1 MLACSWC
8 SCSIFSSTSASWD
21 NARDRAVLSSEL
33 PSMARLLANWA
44 VFSAS
49 SGEQDKGQEMGLA
62 APGAPQVQP
71 LELPFHSSRRY
82 QLEEPALAQSELAV
96 SSHEEKGSSQAGR
109 QAQLCR
115 SQNRKENIPKPRGCL
130 KKNKVISAQI
140 CYSSLQSHEDRLR
153 ELGLIR
159 LENAPGRPQNPC
171 QHLKGLQESQRE
183 TWDKGNRTRG
193 NGFPLTEG
201 GDR

>member
-1 MLACSWC
+1 
-8 SCSIFSSTSASWD
+8 
-21 NARDRAVLSSEL
+21 
-33 PSMARLLANWA
+33 MARLLANWA

-109 QAQLCR
+109 QAHFAEVKTG
-115 SQNRKENIPKPRGCL
+115 RKTSPSPEDVSKRIR
-130 KKNKVISAQI
+130 
-140 CYSSLQSHEDRLR
+140 SSLLR
-153 ELGLIR
+153 FAIAAFSPMKIG
-159 LENAPGRPQNPC
+159 
-171 QHLKGLQESQRE
+171 
-183 TWDKGNRTRG
+183 
-193 NGFPLTEG
+193 
-201 GDR
+201 

>member
-1 MLACSWC
+1 
-8 SCSIFSSTSASWD
+8 
-21 NARDRAVLSSEL
+21 
-33 PSMARLLANWA
+33 MARLLANWA

-82 QLEEPALAQSELAV
+82 QLEEPALAQSELAA

-153 ELGLIR
+153 ELGLTR
-159 LENAPGRPQNPC
+159 ECSRETSEPLPAPKGAPGKPERDLGQGE
-171 QHLKGLQESQRE
+171 Q
-183 TWDKGNRTRG
+183 DKRKWLPT
-193 NGFPLTEG
+193 
-201 GDR
+201 DRRQG